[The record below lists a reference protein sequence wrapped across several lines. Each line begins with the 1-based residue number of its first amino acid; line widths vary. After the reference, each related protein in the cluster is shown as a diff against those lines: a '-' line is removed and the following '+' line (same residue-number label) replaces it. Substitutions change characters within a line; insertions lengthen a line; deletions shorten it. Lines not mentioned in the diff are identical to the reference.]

1 MITENVKILGLGKAG
16 VKIVN
21 SLVELPEASWLDC
34 AIADTDKSSINFSKL
49 KNSFLIGEEWT
60 RGLGCGGNIIKGER
74 ALAHK
79 TNIQIKE
86 FLNDASLLIIVAG
99 FGGGTATGGAP
110 VIARIAKEKNIPV
123 VFAVTLP
130 FAFEGHGK
138 REISENQIR
147 TLIKTPNTVIPIPND
162 LLYSSLP
169 ASTPF
174 DEAFKKANKE
184 VALSVLGIAE
194 LLRHNNLISIDL
206 CDLHNILCKQKCE
219 CGIGIGI
226 ADAKDGSTRTHLAIK
241 NLLESPLLGGR
252 KRINKADA
260 LIISITG
267 GSDLSIAE
275 MKHALNSIA
284 ELADKK
290 AQILVGANTSDSYRE
305 KAQITVIPITFDK
318 TAEPIEEKTEI
329 ISGEIYR
336 TALIRNIEKKSNE
349 TVQLELPFR
358 NRSRGIFTS
367 TTPTTYKGQDLDIPT
382 FQRQEIHLDLGK

>member
-1 MITENVKILGLGKAG
+1 
-16 VKIVN
+16 
-21 SLVELPEASWLDC
+21 
-34 AIADTDKSSINFSKL
+34 
-49 KNSFLIGEEWT
+49 
-60 RGLGCGGNIIKGER
+60 
-74 ALAHK
+74 
-79 TNIQIKE
+79 
-86 FLNDASLLIIVAG
+86 
-99 FGGGTATGGAP
+99 
-110 VIARIAKEKNIPV
+110 
-123 VFAVTLP
+123 
-130 FAFEGHGK
+130 
-138 REISENQIR
+138 
-147 TLIKTPNTVIPIPND
+147 
-162 LLYSSLP
+162 
-169 ASTPF
+169 
-174 DEAFKKANKE
+174 
-184 VALSVLGIAE
+184 
-194 LLRHNNLISIDL
+194 
-206 CDLHNILCKQKCE
+206 
-219 CGIGIGI
+219 
-226 ADAKDGSTRTHLAIK
+226 AKDGSTRTHLAIK